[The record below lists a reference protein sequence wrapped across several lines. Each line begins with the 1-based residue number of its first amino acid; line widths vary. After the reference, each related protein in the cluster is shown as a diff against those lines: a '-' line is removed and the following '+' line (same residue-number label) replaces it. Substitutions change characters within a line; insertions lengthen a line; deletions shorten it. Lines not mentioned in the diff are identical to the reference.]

1 MVYVLRSP
9 PLLAHMAF
17 LTCSIYF
24 VCKKMRGPEFGE
36 VPGKVSAF
44 SIFCAAGTV
53 VPLYP
58 ITDEIAIVE
67 RTIQDSH
74 PMAKSE
80 DLGKIC

>member
-1 MVYVLRSP
+1 
-9 PLLAHMAF
+9 
-17 LTCSIYF
+17 
-24 VCKKMRGPEFGE
+24 MRGPEFGE

-58 ITDEIAIVE
+58 ITDEIAPVE